1 MLVYYITIF
10 IFLLGIVILCLLQER
25 SIWKARCKMSFKEA
39 LDLTELPVVT
49 FYNGGKK
56 INFLLDTGSN
66 ASYFNIRDVE
76 RLEKYERINK
86 VSAGIVTGSSVVEET
101 HGYIRIPLEY
111 RGTTYSDDFVLYDIS
126 DSFNNIKK
134 ESGVSIHGILGNQFF
149 TKYKYVLDFDKMIAY
164 MK

>member
-1 MLVYYITIF
+1 
-10 IFLLGIVILCLLQER
+10 
-25 SIWKARCKMSFKEA
+25 MSFKEA

-86 VSAGIVTGSSVVEET
+86 VSPEIVTGSSVIEET

-111 RGTTYSDDFVLYDIS
+111 RDTTYSDDFVLYEIS
-126 DSFNNIKK
+126 DSFDDIKK

-149 TKYKYVLDFDKMIAY
+149 TKYRYVLDFDKMIAY

>member
-1 MLVYYITIF
+1 MLAYYITIF
-10 IFLLGIVILCLLQER
+10 AFLLGVVLLVFLQGR
-25 SIWKARCKMSFKEA
+25 SIRRAKCKMSFKEA

-56 INFLLDTGSN
+56 VNFLLDTGSN

-76 RLEKYERINK
+76 RLEKYERVNK
-86 VSAGIVTGSSVVEET
+86 VSTGIVTGSSVVEET

-111 RGTTYSDDFVLYDIS
+111 KGSTYSDDFVLYDIS
-126 DSFNNIKK
+126 DSFDNIKK

-149 TKYKYVLDFDKMIAY
+149 TKYRYILDFDKMIAY